1 MQKKTSSFWLDESV
15 SYDVLTGESIQI
27 GKDYHKM
34 AGTLRAISNF
44 VNIVTGKSIPVKYST
59 KDESYT
65 DGQSVVISGNI
76 KQRDFDPT
84 VGLALHE
91 GSHCLLT
98 DFNIVKKLYRTIPS
112 DLIIDIAKKHKG
124 NIDAESI
131 DFATDYI
138 FDYVKSLLN
147 YVEDRRIDHHIY
159 TSAPGYRG
167 YYKAMYDKYFNA
179 TIIDKALQS
188 TEKTSEDWESY
199 MFRIINLT
207 NQHRNLDALIGL
219 NDVWKALDLTKI
231 SRLKSTSDALT
242 VAIDIFKIVESNIEV
257 DTSAKSKSEEAEDGI
272 KTNEIGSTGEESE
285 SNGEGSES
293 DDGSTTTGEN
303 VDDKSEFSD
312 KQLHSLKKKIEAQT
326 SFIDGEVNKSNVSK
340 TDSNKIEALKESGS
354 TMKTVGENHLQRYG
368 KSNGT
373 QCIVIKNV
381 TQKLIDSGLY
391 STLDGSNSW
400 RQVGTSSEAISTG
413 MRLGNMLGRKLQ
425 IRNDETSLKYN
436 RLRKGRIDKRMIAS
450 LGFGNEQVFE
460 QIFVDR
466 FKPVKLHL
474 SIDASGSMN
483 GDKWTNAQISA
494 IAIAKA
500 ASMVQNLGVVISYR
514 SAERVGSDILPAI
527 FIAYDSTKD
536 KISKIPKIFPNITCP
551 GSTPEGLCFEA
562 IQSDI
567 LNGSANL
574 DSYFINFSDGE
585 PTFGNNSIHYSGQE
599 AQTHTRKQVENMRS
613 RGIVVLSYFIE
624 DTRYSSSYSRS
635 AFNGMYGKDAE
646 FIDPTKLFDL
656 TKSLNSKFATA

>member
-1 MQKKTSSFWLDESV
+1 
-15 SYDVLTGESIQI
+15 
-27 GKDYHKM
+27 
-34 AGTLRAISNF
+34 
-44 VNIVTGKSIPVKYST
+44 
-59 KDESYT
+59 
-65 DGQSVVISGNI
+65 
-76 KQRDFDPT
+76 
-84 VGLALHE
+84 
-91 GSHCLLT
+91 
-98 DFNIVKKLYRTIPS
+98 
-112 DLIIDIAKKHKG
+112 
-124 NIDAESI
+124 
-131 DFATDYI
+131 
-138 FDYVKSLLN
+138 
-147 YVEDRRIDHHIY
+147 
-159 TSAPGYRG
+159 
-167 YYKAMYDKYFNA
+167 MYDKYFNA

-257 DTSAKSKSEEAEDGI
+257 DTSAKSKSEEAEDGS